1 MGILNTLLGGDGQQT
16 ATGQHLAQQAS
27 SQAIWT
33 TGTTNPH
40 LQQIPIN
47 TTGALHPSTWAP
59 STPLTEQ
66 IDELRYIL
74 KRTVENYDELVT
86 QYKALQDIT
95 KAEENK

>member
-1 MGILNTLLGGDGQQT
+1 MGILNTILGGNGQQT

-33 TGTTNPH
+33 TNTTNPH
-40 LQQIPIN
+40 MQQIS
-47 TTGALHPSTWAP
+47 TTGTLHPSTWAP

-86 QYKALQDIT
+86 QYKALQDIA